1 MPPMLDLVLF
11 LRSANVGGR
20 NLQKSA
26 DVVKGLAKA
35 GIEAASQGASGNFV
49 LRGVSSPRTAEAAL
63 AKLLPYRAEIIQ
75 RSGKEIAR
83 LVDSRPFDDQ
93 PSREDVKWQVSF
105 LRSAGPR
112 RPVLP
117 LVSPSGKDWRV
128 NAFKL
133 AGSDLLSLYRV
144 VEGRPFDLNR
154 LVEKEFGAIATTRTW
169 NTVLAIRRILGE
181 V

>member
-1 MPPMLDLVLF
+1 MDAVLL

-20 NLQKSA
+20 NLLKSA

-35 GIEAASQGASGNFV
+35 GIKAASQGASGNFV
-49 LRGVSSPRTAEAAL
+49 LRGIASHRASEAAL

-93 PSREDVKWQVSF
+93 PAREDIKWQVSF
-105 LRSAGPR
+105 LKSEGKILPT
-112 RPVLP
+112 LP
-117 LVSPSGKDWRV
+117 LVSPAGSDWRV

-133 AGSDLLSLYRV
+133 AGRDLLSRYRV
-144 VEGRPFDLNR
+144 VEGKPFDINR
-154 LVEKEFGAIATTRTW
+154 LVEKEFGVSATTRTW
-169 NTVLAIRRILGE
+169 NTVLAIGRLLAE
-181 V
+181 N